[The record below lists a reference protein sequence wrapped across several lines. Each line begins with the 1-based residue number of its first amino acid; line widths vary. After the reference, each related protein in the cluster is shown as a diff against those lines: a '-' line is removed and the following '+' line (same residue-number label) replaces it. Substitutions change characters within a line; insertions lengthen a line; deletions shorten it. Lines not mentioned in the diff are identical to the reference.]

1 MRILEA
7 KKLVTLWITEE
18 VERDSEAVT
27 DSHAVFS
34 AFLSCLRKREDCG
47 DGVAPYQFDLS
58 MLENGYEQVR
68 DDSDWYVYRELSLK
82 SVEIDD

>member
-34 AFLSCLRKREDCG
+34 AFLKWLRKRDDCK
-47 DGVAPYQFDLS
+47 DGVAPYQFDTA
-58 MLENGYEQVR
+58 MHENGFEQER
-68 DDSDWYVYRELSLK
+68 DDTDRFVYGGLK
-82 SVEIDD
+82 LKIDE